1 MICFCKNPHLCYEEN
16 VSIESILQEE
26 NHPQVLKMLALWGI
40 KRAEELQKEVDKLR
54 QLEAEKNQIKI
65 EMECQRTIFKKLVFG
80 HGVETRSQDR
90 PRRTKEDEQL
100 LLHSQSLVPA
110 PGVET
115 EETLKDEG
123 IVYGMTTEEILEEA
137 RVRELPEDATQWKEI
152 AGLTEDS
159 TEVTVIERQYI
170 LTKHRR
176 KKYRYEPSKG
186 TDHEIIVTAK
196 GPEKLLPGCC
206 YSVDFALSVVRD
218 KYEYHL
224 PLERQTRQMESLG
237 LKGVGT
243 KTLYNLCEAVSV
255 HLEPVTEAIR
265 KDILSSDLCVHMD
278 ETPWPIQDDDD
289 GYLWT
294 LSNQAG
300 SLYRFEPTRSGKVAD
315 EMLAGYQGPMLSDA
329 YGGYDRFK
337 KKAGITLAHCWAHG
351 RRKFFEIRELYPESE
366 EILDLMED
374 LFEIEHE
381 AKTYEELGVLRREK
395 SQPVTDQIYAWL
407 IERKS
412 RHLPEGA
419 FTKAV
424 DYTLKRWKEFT
435 AFLSDVRIPLSNNEA
450 ERAIRHAVMGRK
462 NFYGSKTI
470 NGADTAAILYSVIE
484 SCKKVEVDPTTFIKQ
499 AILKNNR
506 KEPQVSPLQFA
517 RELRKSPA

>member
-1 MICFCKNPHLCYEEN
+1 M
-16 VSIESILQEE
+16 SIESILNSED
-26 NHPQVLKMLALWGI
+26 HPQVLRMLALWGI
-40 KRAEELQKEVDKLR
+40 RKAEELQKRLAYFER
-54 QLEAEKNQIKI
+54 LEAEKNQLKL
-65 EMECQRTIFKKLVFG
+65 EMEYQRTIFRKLVFG
-80 HGVETRSQDR
+80 HGIEARSKDR

-100 LLHSQSLVPA
+100 LIHSRSLVPA
-110 PGVET
+110 PAVET
-115 EETLKDEG
+115 GGLLKGEG
-123 IVYGMTTEEILEEA
+123 IVHEMAVEEILEEA

-152 AGLTEDS
+152 TGLTEDS
-159 TEVTVIERQYI
+159 TEVTVIERRYI
-170 LTKHRR
+170 LVKHKR

-186 TDHEIIVTAK
+186 TQNEIIVTAK

-206 YSVDFALSVVRD
+206 YSIDFALSVVRD

-224 PLERQTRQMESLG
+224 PLERQTRAMESLG

-265 KDILSSDLCVHMD
+265 KDISASNLCVHMD
-278 ETPWPIQDDDD
+278 ETPWPVQGKDDN
-289 GYLWT
+289 GYMWI

-315 EMLAGYQGPMLSDA
+315 ELLEGYEGPLLSDA
-329 YGGYDRFK
+329 YNGYDRFK
-337 KKAGITLAHCWAHG
+337 KKKGITLGHCWAHG
-351 RRKFFEIRELYPESE
+351 RRKFFDIRELYPESD

-374 LFEIEHE
+374 LFGFEHE
-381 AKTYEELGVLRREK
+381 AKTYEELGVLRQEK
-395 SQPVTDQIYAWL
+395 SKPLTDKIYAWL
-407 IERKS
+407 IERKD
-412 RHLPEGA
+412 RHLPESA

-424 DYTLKRWKEFT
+424 DYVLKRWKEFT
-435 AFLSDVRIPLSNNEA
+435 AFLTDVRIPLSNNEA

-484 SCKKVEVDPTTFIKQ
+484 SCKKLEVDPTTFIRQ
-499 AILKNNR
+499 AILRNNR

-517 RELRKSPA
+517 RELRKPS

>member
-1 MICFCKNPHLCYEEN
+1 M
-16 VSIESILQEE
+16 SIESILQEE

-40 KRAEELQKEVDKLR
+40 KKAEELQKKVDYLLK
-54 QLEAEKNQIKI
+54 LEAEKNQLKL
-65 EMECQRTIFKKLVFG
+65 EMECQRTIFQKLVFG

-90 PRRTKEDEQL
+90 PRRTKDDEQL
-100 LLHSQSLVPA
+100 LLHSQSLAPA
-110 PGVET
+110 PSEGTVRS
-115 EETLKDEG
+115 LADQG
-123 IVYGMTTEEILEEA
+123 IVHEMTTEEILEEA
-137 RVRELPEDATQWKEI
+137 KLRELPQDALQWQEI
-152 AGLTEDS
+152 QGLTEDS

-170 LTKHRR
+170 LVKHKR

-186 TDHEIIVTAK
+186 TDHEVIVTAK

-206 YSVDFALSVVRD
+206 YSIDFALSVVRD

-255 HLEPVTEAIR
+255 HLEPVAAAIR
-265 KDILSSDLCVHMD
+265 QDILSSNLCVHLD
-278 ETPWPIQDDDD
+278 ETPWPVQDDDD

-300 SLYRFEPTRSGKVAD
+300 RLYRFEPTRSGKVAN
-315 EMLAGYQGPMLSDA
+315 EMLEGYQGPMLSDA

-366 EILDLMED
+366 EILDLMEA
-374 LFEIEHE
+374 LFAIERE
-381 AKTYEELGVLRREK
+381 AKSYEELGVLRREK
-395 SQPVTDQIYAWL
+395 SAPVTKQIYAWL

-419 FTKAV
+419 FTKAI
-424 DYTLKRWKEFT
+424 DYLLKRWQEFT
-435 AFLSDVRIPLSNNEA
+435 AFLADVRIPLSNNEA
-450 ERAIRHAVMGRK
+450 ERSIRHAVMGRK

-484 SCKKVEVDPTTFIKQ
+484 SCKKVEIDPTTFIKQ
-499 AILKNNR
+499 SILKNNR

>member
-1 MICFCKNPHLCYEEN
+1 M
-16 VSIESILQEE
+16 SIESVLQEE
-26 NHPQVLKMLALWGI
+26 NHPQVLKLLAIAGW
-40 KRAEELQKEVDKLR
+40 KRAEELRKEVILLR
-54 QLEAEKNQIKI
+54 QIEAEKNQIKI
-65 EMECQRTIFKKLVFG
+65 EMEYQRTIFQKLVFG
-80 HGVETRSQDR
+80 HGVETRSKDR

-100 LLHSQSLVPA
+100 LIHSQSLVPA
-110 PGVET
+110 PAVET
-115 EETLKDEG
+115 KESLPNEG
-123 IVYGMTTEEILEEA
+123 IVHEMTTEEILEEA

-170 LTKHRR
+170 LVKHKR

-186 TDHEIIVTAK
+186 TENEIIVTAK

-206 YSVDFALSVVRD
+206 YSIDFALSVVRD

-237 LKGVGT
+237 IKGVGT
-243 KTLYNLCEAVSV
+243 KTLYNLCEVVSV
-255 HLEPVTEAIR
+255 HLEPVVAAIR
-265 KDILSSDLCVHMD
+265 QDILSSDLCVHMD
-278 ETPWPIQDDDD
+278 ETPWPVQDDDD

-300 SLYRFEPTRSGKVAD
+300 SWYRFEPTRSGKVAD

-337 KKAGITLAHCWAHG
+337 KKKEITLAHCWAHG
-351 RRKFFEIRELYPESE
+351 RRKFFEIRELYAESE
-366 EILDLMED
+366 EILDLMEA
-374 LFEIEHE
+374 LFAIERE
-381 AKTYEELGVLRREK
+381 AKSYEELGVLRREK
-395 SQPVTDQIYAWL
+395 SQPITDQIYAWL
-407 IERKS
+407 IERKF
-412 RHLPEGA
+412 RHLPESA

-424 DYTLKRWKEFT
+424 DYLLKRWKEFT

-450 ERAIRHAVMGRK
+450 ERSIRHAVMGRK

-484 SCKKVEVDPTTFIKQ
+484 SCKKVEIDPTTFIKQ
-499 AILKNNR
+499 SILKNNR
-506 KEPQVSPLQFA
+506 KEPQVSPLAYA
-517 RELRKSPA
+517 RELRKPAA